1 MAQILEAGM
10 VICFGISWPVN
21 IAKSIKSKTAKG
33 KSLVFLFF
41 VLLGYIC
48 AVCGKIISDNISWV
62 FWFYVVNMIMVSL
75 DIFMYF
81 INKKRDIALYENTD
95 NR

>member
-1 MAQILEAGM
+1 M

-81 INKKRDIALYENTD
+81 INRKRDIALYENTD

>member
-33 KSLVFLFF
+33 KSLVFLLF
-41 VLLGYIC
+41 VLFGYIC
-48 AVCGKIISDNISWV
+48 AICGKIISDNINWV

-75 DIFMYF
+75 DIVMYF
-81 INKKRDIALYENTD
+81 INRKRDMA
-95 NR
+95 

>member
-21 IAKSIKSKTAKG
+21 MQNQLNQRQQKV

-81 INKKRDIALYENTD
+81 INRKRDIALYENTD

>member
-81 INKKRDIALYENTD
+81 INRKRDIALYENTD

>member
-62 FWFYVVNMIMVSL
+62 FWFYVVNMIMISL

-81 INKKRDIALYENTD
+81 INRKRDIALYENTD